1 MKKSIEMKK
10 ELEAMRNEIKALK
23 DEGKIEDAHAKLTA
37 FKELEDKIKEV
48 ETEEALEAMNEKT
61 QVNVKN
67 EMNANRLFNRVV
79 LGKPITDEERQ
90 FLNAVGTPGQ
100 VEATDGKGGYL
111 VPVEQF
117 NQIKELRRN
126 KVELKTLCNV
136 QPVKS
141 LSGKQ
146 PIEKNSNGEL
156 IAFDELN
163 AITMSDIDFGQ
174 IEYKVKDYGDI
185 IPVSNTLL
193 ADENANLT
201 GYIGKRFVKKA
212 INTENKK
219 IIAELKT
226 LTPKPIADYTGINK
240 TLNVDLDPAIS
251 ENAVIITNQT
261 GFDFLD
267 NLTDKQ
273 NRPLLEVNLQNTT
286 QKIFKGRKI
295 VVVSDEMLPMN
306 TTKAPVFVG
315 DMTEF
320 ITFFDREGLELAVST
335 EAGFT
340 KNATFMRAIER
351 FDIAKVDDKAMVY
364 LELATK

>member
-10 ELEAMRNEIKALK
+10 ELEVMRNEIKALK

-37 FKELEDKIKEV
+37 FKELENKIKEV
-48 ETEEALEAMNEKT
+48 ETEEALEVMNEKT

>member
-37 FKELEDKIKEV
+37 FKELENKIKEV

-61 QVNVKN
+61 QVNIKN
-67 EMNANRLFNRVV
+67 GMNANRLFNRVV

-126 KVELKTLCNV
+126 KVELKALCNV

-185 IPVSNTLL
+185 IPVS
-193 ADENANLT
+193 
-201 GYIGKRFVKKA
+201 KSCR
-212 INTENKK
+212 
-219 IIAELKT
+219 
-226 LTPKPIADYTGINK
+226 
-240 TLNVDLDPAIS
+240 
-251 ENAVIITNQT
+251 
-261 GFDFLD
+261 
-267 NLTDKQ
+267 
-273 NRPLLEVNLQNTT
+273 
-286 QKIFKGRKI
+286 
-295 VVVSDEMLPMN
+295 
-306 TTKAPVFVG
+306 
-315 DMTEF
+315 
-320 ITFFDREGLELAVST
+320 
-335 EAGFT
+335 
-340 KNATFMRAIER
+340 
-351 FDIAKVDDKAMVY
+351 
-364 LELATK
+364 